1 RAHVGTEGEPG
12 TPGARMLRR
21 LRRPRV
27 RSPRTGRARAGRRAR
42 DHAHVR
48 GRAVRVSGGR
58 RVVSFRGGRTREARV
73 SDRILIEGIKF
84 HGFHGLTKLER
95 QVGVRLSVD
104 VSLEIDLGR
113 SARSDRIADTIDYRK
128 VHARVLEISRARSH
142 KLLESFG
149 LALLDAL
156 LEEFPVD

>member
-1 RAHVGTEGEPG
+1 
-12 TPGARMLRR
+12 M
-21 LRRPRV
+21 
-27 RSPRTGRARAGRRAR
+27 
-42 DHAHVR
+42 
-48 GRAVRVSGGR
+48 
-58 RVVSFRGGRTREARV
+58 

-104 VSLEIDLGR
+104 VSLEADLDR

-156 LEEFPVD
+156 LEEFPVDRAGVTIRKETPVLDGIVTAVGVEMSRDRKR